1 MFLEVSIP
9 QSLRALIGSGLDDN
23 RSRSKVRALTR
34 ETAAAVPSRVNSKTE
49 ALIGLSDAE
58 LARQGLSRGLL
69 ALRHGDPETR

>member
-23 RSRSKVRALTR
+23 RSRSEARASTGETVAAVRAGSN
-34 ETAAAVPSRVNSKTE
+34 PKTE

>member
-1 MFLEVSIP
+1 MFREVSIP

-23 RSRSKVRALTR
+23 RSRSEARASTG
-34 ETAAAVPSRVNSKTE
+34 ETVAAVPAGGNPKTE